1 MTTQTRTTELE
12 AVNTILS
19 TIGEAP
25 LSTLTGSLP
34 VDGTTA
40 KNVLNEINREV
51 QSAGWQFNTHYK
63 VDFTRDSDNKI
74 PVGTDVLRVELNT
87 KYNKSSYDITQ
98 RDSYLYNLAKN
109 TNIFDQDFTDNT
121 LIYLLDFDKLPEQA
135 RRYITIRSAR
145 VFHDRTLGANTLHKF
160 SQEDEKQALSILVS
174 SDAHQSKKSTVV
186 YQENWH
192 KGILGIVCNRLQE
205 NYYRPTIVL
214 TKSGDNYTGSA
225 RSVKGYNIYNAINA
239 NLQSPQ
245 TEQPL
250 LQRAWFFAALRARGV
265 EDRIHGYLDE

>member
-1 MTTQTRTTELE
+1 MTIITRTTELE

-51 QSAGWQFNTHYK
+51 QSAGWHFNSHYK
-63 VDFTRDSDNKI
+63 VDLTRDSNNKI

-87 KYNKSSYDITQ
+87 KYDKSSYDVVQ

-109 TNIFDQDFTDNT
+109 SETFDQDFTDNS
-121 LIYLLDFDKLPEQA
+121 IVYLLDFSKLPEPA
-135 RRYITIRSAR
+135 RRYITIRAAR

-160 SQEDEKQALSILVS
+160 SSEDE
-174 SDAHQSKKSTVV
+174 
-186 YQENWH
+186 
-192 KGILGIVCNRLQE
+192 
-205 NYYRPTIVL
+205 
-214 TKSGDNYTGSA
+214 A
-225 RSVKGYNIYNAINA
+225 RSLAVMKQDEA
-239 NLQSPQ
+239 NTANHSIFDSQLQSYIVN
-245 TEQPL
+245 
-250 LQRAWFFAALRARGV
+250 R
-265 EDRIHGYLDE
+265 